1 MKYGCIGEKLGHS
14 FSAIIHE
21 KIGLYDYALW
31 PVEKEKLDA
40 FMLRRDFDGINVTI
54 PYKKDV
60 IPYLKEI
67 SREAVLCGAVNTIVN
82 REGELFGYNTDFLG
96 MGAMLEYGN
105 ISVKGKHV
113 LILGSGGTSGTAKKL
128 CEHLGAKSVFRV
140 SRTGKDDCITYEKA
154 LTLSETEV
162 IINTTP
168 CGMFPY
174 MGESPIDLSFFP
186 KLSGVAD
193 AIYNPR
199 RTKLLLDAKK
209 RGIPCI
215 DGLYMLVSQA
225 VYAAEIF
232 TGQKG
237 LISKTLPIYESIQKE
252 KRNIVLVGM
261 PGSGKSTIGKEIA
274 RLLNMEFLDTDDL
287 IRERTGKEIPRIF
300 AEEGERYFR
309 DVESDVIREISP
321 LQGKVIA
328 TGGGAILREEN
339 ISYLKGN
346 GDILFLDAPLETL
359 RSTKDRPLSSND
371 ADLKKRY
378 EERYHIYTSAADLVI
393 RVSRDL
399 SENTEKILKV
409 LQ

>member
-1 MKYGCIGEKLGHS
+1 MNYGCIGEKLGHS

-31 PVEKEKLDA
+31 PVEKEKLDD
-40 FMLRRDFDGINVTI
+40 FMTRRDFDGINVTI

-67 SREAVLCGAVNTIVN
+67 SEEAVLCGAVNTVVK
-82 REGELFGYNTDFLG
+82 RGGELFGYNTDFLG
-96 MGAMLEYGN
+96 MKAMLEYGN
-105 ISVKGKHV
+105 IFVKGKKV

-128 CEHLGAKSVFRV
+128 CEHLHAKSVFRV

-154 LTLSETEV
+154 ITLSDTEV

-168 CGMFPY
+168 CGMFPH

-186 KLSGVAD
+186 QLSGVAD

-237 LISKTLPIYESIQKE
+237 LLEKTLPIYKSIQKE

-274 RLLNMEFLDTDDL
+274 RSLHMDFLDTDDL
-287 IRERTGKEIPRIF
+287 IREKAGKKIPEIF
-300 AEEGERYFR
+300 AQMGEKHFR
-309 DVESDVIREISP
+309 DLESEVIREIAP
-321 LQGKVIA
+321 FQGKVIA
-328 TGGGAILREEN
+328 TGGGAVLREEN
-339 ISYLKGN
+339 VSYLKGN
-346 GDILFLDAPLETL
+346 GDILFLDAPLEAL
-359 RSTKDRPLSSND
+359 ISTKDRPLTSNPED
-371 ADLKKRY
+371 MKKRY
-378 EERYHIYTSAADLVI
+378 EERYGIYTSCADLAVE
-393 RVSRDL
+393 VSRDL
-399 SENTEKILKV
+399 TENTEKILKV